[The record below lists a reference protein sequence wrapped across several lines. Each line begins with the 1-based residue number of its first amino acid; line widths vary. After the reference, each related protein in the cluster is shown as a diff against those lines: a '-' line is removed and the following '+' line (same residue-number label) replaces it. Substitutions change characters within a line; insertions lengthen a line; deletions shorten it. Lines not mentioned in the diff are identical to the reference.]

1 MGILPVPTAYDAAAV
16 LIVEDEP
23 LVRAMAADI
32 FIDAGYRV
40 FEAGHAADAL
50 TLLEDRDDIGGVF
63 TDIEM
68 PGEMNGL
75 ALAATIQGR
84 WPAIAVLI
92 TSGRL
97 RPGDHMM
104 PEGADFIPKPYLPDD
119 VVERMEAIGIS
130 DRAA

>member
-1 MGILPVPTAYDAAAV
+1 MGTLPGAAADDGAAV

-23 LVRAMAADI
+23 LVQAMAADI
-32 FIDAGYRV
+32 FMDAGYRV
-40 FEAGHAADAL
+40 FEACHAADAM

-92 TSGRL
+92 TSGRF
-97 RPGDHMM
+97 RPHESLL
-104 PEGADFIPKPYLPDD
+104 PEGSEFIPKPYLPSD
-119 VVERMEAIGIS
+119 VVERMEAIGLS